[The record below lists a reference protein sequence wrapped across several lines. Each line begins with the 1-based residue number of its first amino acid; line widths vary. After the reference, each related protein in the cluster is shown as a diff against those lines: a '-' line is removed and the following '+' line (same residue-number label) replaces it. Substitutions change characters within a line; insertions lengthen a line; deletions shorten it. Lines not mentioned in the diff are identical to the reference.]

1 VGRIVERAQQGRLV
15 LVNKGDAVVDSTY
28 IDNVADALVAA
39 AERIGVQENLDGR
52 ALVVSNGEPRSV
64 ASLVE
69 SICTASGVPFSPRS
83 VNLRAASVLGS
94 IIEVIYKLRPR
105 SEPPLTKF
113 TAYQLGIS
121 HWFDISETMELLEWT
136 PRISLDEGFTRL

>member
-1 VGRIVERAQQGRLV
+1 
-15 LVNKGDAVVDSTY
+15 
-28 IDNVADALVAA
+28 
-39 AERIGVQENLDGR
+39 
-52 ALVVSNGEPRSV
+52 
-64 ASLVE
+64 
-69 SICTASGVPFSPRS
+69 